1 MRVLNLV
8 PSKSSRFFKQQVETL
23 AGLGV
28 ESTTLSVPG
37 HRQYDDGDTSGRS
50 VGDYARLYPSV
61 LAASFDDYDLIH
73 ANYGLTAPHALFQP
87 NLPVVIS
94 LWGSDLFGK
103 YGPVSR
109 LCAQLADAV
118 VVMSPAMAD
127 ELDRGVHVLP
137 HGIDLDRFAPAPME
151 PARREL
157 GWRPDAHHVLFPY
170 PPERDVKNYPR
181 ARRVVDAVDERFDAS
196 VVLHSVTGVPHR
208 EMPTYLNA
216 SDALLLTSHR
226 EGSPNAVKEALA
238 CNVPVIATDVGDV
251 ATRLDGVEHSRA
263 CRTDD
268 ELVDA
273 LADAVRADE
282 RTNGRESVRELSV
295 TRTGEKLLDVYRC
308 VATDGDGHAD

>member
-8 PSKSSRFFKQQVETL
+8 PSESSRFFEQQVQTL
-23 AGLGV
+23 SGLGV

-37 HRQYDDGDTSGRS
+37 NREYDDGNTSGRS
-50 VGDYARLYPSV
+50 VSDYARLYPSV
-61 LAASFDDYDLIH
+61 LAASFDDYDLVH

-103 YGPVSR
+103 YGQVSR
-109 LCAQLADAV
+109 LCARLADAV

-127 ELDRGVHVLP
+127 ELNGEAHVLP
-137 HGIDLDRFAPAPME
+137 HGVDLDRFAPAPME

-157 GWRPDAHHVLFPY
+157 DWRPDANHVLFPY
-170 PPERDVKNYPR
+170 PPEREVKNYPR
-181 ARRVVDAVDERFDAS
+181 AERVVDTVDDRLETPVA
-196 VVLHSVTGVPHR
+196 LHSVTGVPHE

-238 CNVPVIATDVGDV
+238 CNVPVVATDVGDV
-251 ATRLDGVEHSRA
+251 ATRLDGVAHSRA
-263 CRTDD
+263 CRTDKG
-268 ELVDA
+268 LVDA
-273 LADAVRADE
+273 LADAIRADE

-295 TRTGEKLLDVYRC
+295 TRTGEKVLDVYRR
-308 VATDGDGHAD
+308 VASDSD